1 MSSFLSKKSIISKA
15 KSAESSIHHKLE
27 TAIWKNVMRV
37 AFVAHIVFTKQLPAE
52 YVMMSRRLWFRLVA
66 AGLIIYLAYIDI
78 ISAALLGAAF
88 VVLIQEYHSRA
99 SVIPGMGIMD
109 NRSSSNNNI
118 SNMLH
123 LSVGMG
129 QKSMGPADDMQIG
142 LSSYGS
148 PEDLEPRPGC
158 PGQYER
164 QIGGLGISADE
175 QAVKNPLIQ
184 DAEEPGTRYLKVNMG
199 QHSSMDGYILNQ
211 PASKTLAENIVLDNT
226 GYITPKNL
234 LDAQINSAQGAD
246 VEVPCAV
253 ESIQDSYNAQ
263 GLGIPV
269 PIAKDSCIFSKIMD

>member
-1 MSSFLSKKSIISKA
+1 MSSLLSKTSIISKA
-15 KSAESSIHHKLE
+15 KAAESSIHHKLE
-27 TAIWKNVMRV
+27 TAVWKNGMRV
-37 AFVAHIVFTKQLPAE
+37 VFVAHIVFTKQLPAE
-52 YVMMSRRLWFRLVA
+52 YVMASRRLWFRLAV

-88 VVLIQEYHSRA
+88 VVLIQEYHSRV
-99 SVIPGMGIMD
+99 SVIP
-109 NRSSSNNNI
+109 SSSNNI
-118 SNMLH
+118 SNKLY
-123 LSVGMG
+123 LSTGMG
-129 QKSMGPADDMQIG
+129 QKDDLQIG

-148 PEDLEPRPGC
+148 PDDLMPRPGC
-158 PGQYER
+158 PGQYAK

-175 QAVKNPLIQ
+175 QAVKNPLIH
-184 DAEEPGTRYLKVNMG
+184 DAEEPGTKYLKVNMG
-199 QHSSMDGYILNQ
+199 QHSSIDRYINNQ
-211 PASKTLAENIVLDNT
+211 PATKTLAENIALDNT

-253 ESIQDSYNAQ
+253 ESIQGSYNAQ